1 MKIDIE
7 HHDNQFNV
15 ALTSPTGNEPFIT
28 IKGCRIMQGPTGP
41 FVSWPSRKQENG
53 KFWNHVYASRAFG
66 DAVLSAY
73 NKSTAG
79 APPPPPRRA
88 PPPPAAAPAKTG
100 FDDMDDDIPF

>member
-1 MKIDIE
+1 MKIGIE
-7 HHDNQFNV
+7 HHGEQFNV
-15 ALTSPTGNEPFIT
+15 TLTGSGEEPFIT

-79 APPPPPRRA
+79 APPPAPRRA
-88 PPPPAAAPAKTG
+88 TVPPPSKASTG
-100 FDDMDDDIPF
+100 FTDMDDDIPF